1 MWVRDQVE
9 GFLGERVGGHYY
21 RRCRGIGTVGQVCVV
36 HQGNV
41 REEVRAGSKMELE
54 KILASACRQQ
64 GDGIERGAYESGILE
79 ALGDF
84 CRESAGDL

>member
-1 MWVRDQVE
+1 MWIRDQVE
-9 GFLGERVGGHYY
+9 GFLGGRVGGHYY
-21 RRCRGIGTVGQVCVV
+21 CWCRGIGAVGQIRVV
-36 HQGNV
+36 HQGDV

-64 GDGIERGAYESGILE
+64 EDGIERRAYKSGILE

-84 CRESAGDL
+84 